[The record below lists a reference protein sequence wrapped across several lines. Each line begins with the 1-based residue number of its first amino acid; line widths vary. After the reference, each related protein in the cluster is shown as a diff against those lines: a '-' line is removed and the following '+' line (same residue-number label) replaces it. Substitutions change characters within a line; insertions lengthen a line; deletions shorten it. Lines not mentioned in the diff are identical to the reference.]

1 MLIAAQFFIFEYY
14 EGQMGIIKLI
24 TCENG
29 RKKKKKKKAEAKM

>member
-14 EGQMGIIKLI
+14 EGQMGIIKMI

-29 RKKKKKKKAEAKM
+29 RKKKKKAEAKM